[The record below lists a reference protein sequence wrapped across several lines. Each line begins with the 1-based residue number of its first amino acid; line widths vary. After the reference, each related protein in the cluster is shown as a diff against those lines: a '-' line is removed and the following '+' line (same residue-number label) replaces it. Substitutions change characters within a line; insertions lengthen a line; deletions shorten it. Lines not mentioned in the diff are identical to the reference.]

1 MIYLNYSNLNE
12 ETQERLLQ
20 DSKKDVEQQF
30 GDSIRSY
37 AKEHYINYDTML
49 EEEATRNLY
58 NYKFVFNI

>member
-20 DSKKDVEQQF
+20 DSKRDIEQQF

-37 AKEHYINYDTML
+37 AKAHYISYDTML

>member
-30 GDSIRSY
+30 GTAIRSY
-37 AKEHYINYDTML
+37 AKKHYINYDIML

-58 NYKFVFNI
+58 NYKFVFKI